1 MPRYDYRCPAC
12 GKTVERRHGF
22 NEPPPVSYCDAAHQ
36 RVRLER
42 IFAMPAVHLKGYGFH
57 ATDTRSSDEKYA
69 FDHFDGSGTNAELK
83 AMDRRI
89 RDPESTVPDRK
100 R

>member
-1 MPRYDYRCPAC
+1 MPRYDYRCPEC
-12 GKTVERRHGF
+12 NKILERKHGF
-22 NEPPPVSYCDAAHQ
+22 DVTEVKSWCDVVN
-36 RVRLER
+36 REVVLER
-42 IFAMPAVHLKGYGFH
+42 IFTAPVMHFKGYGFYV
-57 ATDTRSSDEKYA
+57 TDTRSSDEKYA

-89 RDPESTVPDRK
+89 KDPESTVPK

>member
-1 MPRYDYRCPAC
+1 MPCYDYRCPAC
-12 GKTVERRHGF
+12 GETLERRHGF
-22 NEPPPVSYCDAAHQ
+22 DVNE
-36 RVRLER
+36 VRSRCGETNEEVVLER
-42 IFAMPAVHLKGYGFH
+42 LFAMPAVHLKGYGFH
-57 ATDTRSSDEKYA
+57 ATDSRSSDEKYA

-89 RDPESTVPDRK
+89 RDPESTIPR